1 MLAGDSLRANSF
13 RIRWQFRG
21 LAALVGF
28 GCLVVAGYVAFA
40 LFRAAVPEDS
50 SNLEHALIAVAMLL
64 ASYVFC
70 RLAWTGSGRFL
81 ARFFDVEML
90 RREAE
95 REQQERARLWERA
108 AMDLPAAEEL
118 HKRLRLDLA
127 ADAEIERKETR
138 SQQLHLLGLREQ
150 DTRKQMRELE
160 TIIRRLRG
168 I

>member
-1 MLAGDSLRANSF
+1 
-13 RIRWQFRG
+13 
-21 LAALVGF
+21 
-28 GCLVVAGYVAFA
+28 
-40 LFRAAVPEDS
+40 
-50 SNLEHALIAVAMLL
+50 
-64 ASYVFC
+64 
-70 RLAWTGSGRFL
+70 
-81 ARFFDVEML
+81 
-90 RREAE
+90 
-95 REQQERARLWERA
+95 
-108 AMDLPAAEEL
+108 MDLPAAEEL